1 MALFNLKDCLSYLLW
16 KIPYYRNKKRKEK
29 EDLEKR
35 FKRYDRYKQMKDSQV
50 SFKALWALKQFSR
63 RGSSFS
69 FLVLN
74 EKGEKEYYQYVV
86 DHAIPQ
92 SPIGFYQPYLY
103 TEYDQPNTV
112 RFMKL
117 LKLIEQ
123 CRGKEFIIKGVET
136 LHDLIEDNEGVL
148 KPTLTIRIKEGIVI
162 KEIEL

>member
-1 MALFNLKDCLSYLLW
+1 MALFNLKDCLSFLLW
-16 KIPYYRNKKRKEK
+16 KIPYYRNKKRKER

-35 FKRYDRYKQMKDSQV
+35 FKRYDRYKQMKDCQV

-86 DHAIPQ
+86 DRGILQ
-92 SPIGFYQPYLY
+92 TLIGFYQPYLY
-103 TEYDQPNTV
+103 TEYDQPNTK

-117 LKLIEQ
+117 LELTKQ
-123 CRGKEFIIKGVET
+123 YRGKEFTIKGVET
-136 LHDLIEDNEGVL
+136 LHDLIEDNEGIL
-148 KPTLTIRIKEGIVI
+148 KPLLNIQVREGEVI
-162 KEIEL
+162 EDIEL